1 MATYPFAFT
10 VVFYDE
16 YDEENHENLY
26 RRESGMGIAGSYSDA
41 MKSIENYYG
50 TDLVAVKHLELFE
63 ENELILMHESCIKEY
78 AKNVDNVSSVAC
90 AVDGNPIQSVA
101 RDTLEKGSNI
111 YEC

>member
-1 MATYPFAFT
+1 MAMFPFAFT

-16 YDEENHENLY
+16 YDEENHKDLY
-26 RRESGMGIAGSYSDA
+26 RRESGMGIADSYADA

-63 ENELILMHESCIKEY
+63 ENELILMSESCIKEY
-78 AKNVDNVSSVAC
+78 AKNVDNVSSIAC
-90 AVDGNPIQSVA
+90 DVDGNPTHSVA
-101 RDTLEKGSNI
+101 RDVLEKGSNV

>member
-16 YDEENHENLY
+16 YDEENHENRY

-50 TDLVAVKHLELFE
+50 TDLIAVKHLELFE
-63 ENELILMHESCIKEY
+63 ENELILMSESCIKEY

-90 AVDGNPIQSVA
+90 DVDGNPIQSVT